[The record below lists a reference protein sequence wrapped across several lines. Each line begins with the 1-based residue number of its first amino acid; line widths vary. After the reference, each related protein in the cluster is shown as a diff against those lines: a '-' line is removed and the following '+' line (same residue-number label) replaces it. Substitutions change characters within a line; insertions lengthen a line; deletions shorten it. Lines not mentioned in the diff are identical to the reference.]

1 MKCQP
6 NAGNVG
12 LADGFVYPFIYFCR
26 HTVDIVQR
34 YTILYSV
41 LVNCGLLIIGIIVSQ
56 LFTSKR
62 VILTDMPLP

>member
-6 NAGNVG
+6 NAVNVG
-12 LADGFVYPFIYFCR
+12 LADWFVYPFIYSCR

-34 YTILYSV
+34 YAILYSV

-62 VILTDMPLP
+62 VILTDMPLL